1 MLVHYTLTDHQ
12 NDCAD
17 QHYTR
22 GSMSFHYDLTSVSTI
37 ACKHQ
42 ELVAIQSIQQHHLNR
57 AVSRQLF
64 TVTLE
69 LLHGAISSL
78 TTGRVKISEQL
89 SIATTDFQLQTSHP
103 ILPRE

>member
-1 MLVHYTLTDHQ
+1 MMIVQTNTILASFY
-12 NDCAD
+12 
-17 QHYTR
+17 
-22 GSMSFHYDLTSVSTI
+22 FHYDLVAVSII

-42 ELVAIQSIQQHHLNR
+42 ELIAIQSVQQHHLNK

-64 TVTLE
+64 AVTLE
-69 LLHGAISSL
+69 HLHGTHKSSL